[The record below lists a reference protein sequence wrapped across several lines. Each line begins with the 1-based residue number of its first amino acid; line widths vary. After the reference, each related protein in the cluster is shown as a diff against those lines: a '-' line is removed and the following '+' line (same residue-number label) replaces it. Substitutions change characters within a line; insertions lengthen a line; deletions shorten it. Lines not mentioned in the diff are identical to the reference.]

1 MAMYSPPTTPQLN
14 PDICEDLLHR
24 LDQEIQA
31 TQVRHDEARRRF
43 QCEQCERRHATTHE
57 PLEQDQGQFENVENT
72 HTHTQSPKLQF
83 QQDYSFNLTSI
94 VPPQSPQW
102 KQVDHLYEDFKK
114 FKRSC
119 TCVLD
124 GPMAHV
130 SDKVKV
136 NKLLLWCGPDG
147 EDIYEGFN
155 LDVHQQ
161 YDLELIWSLF
171 DKHCEPI
178 CNFHAARWKF
188 CTVAQ
193 APSETLD
200 TFYNRIL
207 KLAKQCQFELVE
219 ERSRLIDAII
229 YSTTIN
235 KAQEKLLQMPI
246 TLTLDQCLSICRHY
260 ENLKYHLEM
269 IKPRSV
275 EYLQKRHNK
284 SKGCGHGGNLSQS
297 TPKPG
302 AGKGRGTPTS
312 GSKCSSC
319 GRVHGEN
326 VCPDKNSVCFSCNK
340 GHFKTMC
347 HSSRRTQSQSCSSS
361 QQHKVVQEV
370 HTHDDQN
377 TGNKTKNVD
386 IVEMIRSMGLH
397 SKNPSQIAN
406 VQEMSIVHEDTKPV
420 FYSPVQP
427 MIVMT
432 IWNQVWCHGSRS
444 LCSYTS

>member
-1 MAMYSPPTTPQLN
+1 MYSPPTTPQLN

-31 TQVRHDEARRRF
+31 TQVRHDEARKRL
-43 QCEQCERRHATTHE
+43 QHEQCERRCATTHE
-57 PLEQDQGQFENVENT
+57 PLEPDQGQFENVDNT
-72 HTHTQSPKLQF
+72 HTQKTQVQF
-83 QQDYSFNLTSI
+83 QHDYSFNLTGI
-94 VPPQSPQW
+94 VPPQPPKW
-102 KQVDHLYEDFKK
+102 KQVNHLYEDFKK

-119 TCVLD
+119 TCVFD

-130 SDKVKV
+130 SDRVKV
-136 NKLLLWCGPDG
+136 NMLLLWCGPDG

-155 LDVHQQ
+155 LDVHQL

-171 DKHCEPI
+171 DKHCKPI
-178 CNFHAARWKF
+178 CNFCAARWKF

-207 KLAKQCQFELVE
+207 KLAKQCQFEPAE

-229 YSTTIN
+229 YGTTIT

-260 ENLKYHLEM
+260 ESLKYHLET

-284 SKGCGHGGNLSQS
+284 SKGHGHGCGGYIPQS
-297 TPKPG
+297 TATAKPG
-302 AGKGRGTPTS
+302 TGRGRGITPTT
-312 GSKCSSC
+312 GNKCPSC
-319 GRVHGEN
+319 GKIHGDN
-326 VCPDKNSVCFSCNK
+326 GCPAKNSVCFGCNKK

-347 HSSRRTQSQSCSSS
+347 YSRKTQSWSCSSH
-361 QQHKVVQEV
+361 QNKVVQEV
-370 HTHDDQN
+370 HAHHEDQN
-377 TGNKTKNVD
+377 TGKSKNVD

-397 SKNPSQIAN
+397 AKNPSQVAN
-406 VQEMSIVHEDTKPV
+406 VHEMSIVHETQNQC
-420 FYSPVQP
+420 FTVQC
-427 MIVMT
+427 
-432 IWNQVWCHGSRS
+432 NLR
-444 LCSYTS
+444 L